1 MLIRELRIPVTLIIA
16 VLLVGILGFRVIEG
30 WTWLESAWM
39 ALITMTTI
47 GFGEVHPLSPDGRLF
62 GMVYILAAVGTGGY
76 AVAQLSGYLIDG
88 RFALHLR
95 KQRQARHMKA
105 LRNHYI
111 VVGYGRLGWEVV
123 ADLRHHR
130 CQVVVIDTEDRAL
143 EDLGVGVHH
152 VRGDGSSDAILREAG
167 IEHARAIAIATP
179 STAVNVYITL
189 SARQLNA
196 KLYISTRVDEQ
207 GADEK
212 ARRAGANAVVS
223 PFPSAGSQM
232 AHRLMHP
239 HAAEFLEQLLSRANP
254 ELVIDDIRIRAG
266 SKLAGRLADLGLRER
281 FGVGIIAIRRPDGFL
296 ETVPGSQSSLNIGD
310 VAVVAG
316 SEDAVAKLR
325 AAFEGASSD

>member
-1 MLIRELRIPVTLIIA
+1 MIRELRLPVTLVIA

-47 GFGEVHPLSPDGRLF
+47 GFGEVHPLSPAGRLF

-76 AVAQLSGYLIDG
+76 AVAHLSAYLMDG

-95 KQRQARHMKA
+95 KQQRARLMKA

-111 VVGYGRLGWEVV
+111 VIGYGRLGQEVV
-123 ADLRHHR
+123 EDLRHHR
-130 CQVVVIDTEDRAL
+130 CQVVVVDTEDRAL

-152 VRGDGSSDAILREAG
+152 LRGDGSSDAVLREAG
-167 IEHARAIAIATP
+167 VEHARAIAVATP

-189 SARQLNA
+189 SARQLNP
-196 KLYISTRVDEQ
+196 KLYISTRIEEH

-212 ARRAGANAVVS
+212 ARRAGANAIVS
-223 PFPSAGSQM
+223 PFASAGSQM

-239 HAAEFLEQLLSRANP
+239 HAAEFLEQLLNRANP
-254 ELVIDDIRIRAG
+254 ELVIDDIRVRSG
-266 SKLAGRLADLGLRER
+266 SKLAGRLADLRLRER
-281 FGVGIIAIRRPDGFL
+281 FSVGIIAIRRPDGVL
-296 ETVPGSQSSLNIGD
+296 ETVPGSQSMLNVDD

-316 SEDAVAKLR
+316 SEDSVAKLR
-325 AAFEGASSD
+325 AAFKGG